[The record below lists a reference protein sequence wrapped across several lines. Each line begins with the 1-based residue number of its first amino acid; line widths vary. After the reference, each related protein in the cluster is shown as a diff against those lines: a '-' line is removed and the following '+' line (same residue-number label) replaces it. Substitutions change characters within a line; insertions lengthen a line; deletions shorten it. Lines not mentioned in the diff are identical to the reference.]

1 MTNKLVLA
9 SLISALSLAA
19 CTPHQQGVAVGTGA
33 GAAVGAGLGAIIGHQ
48 TGDRN
53 KGAAIG
59 AGVGALLGAVI
70 GDRMTRQTEELQQV
84 PGVENVN
91 YDPQQQTIETKMQVL
106 FDVDK
111 DLIKPSEAMKLD
123 QLAAVFAKYPENI
136 VLIEG
141 HTDSDA
147 SDAYNQRLSERR
159 AKSIENYLRATNLG
173 IASLTSIGYG
183 ESQPIA
189 SNATPAGKAQNRRVE
204 LKISVDP
211 NRVPMPP
218 QQPGAGAPGQPGST
232 YPVVQPGTYPTR

>member
-1 MTNKLVLA
+1 MKKLLLTG
-9 SLISALSLAA
+9 LIAGGVLSLSA
-19 CTPHQQGVAVGTGA
+19 CTAHQQGVAAGTGI
-33 GAAVGAGLGAIIGHQ
+33 GAAVGAGVGAIIGHQ

-59 AGVGALLGAVI
+59 AGAGALLGAVI
-70 GDRMTRQTEELQQV
+70 GDRMTRQKEELQQV

-111 DLIKPSEAMKLD
+111 DLIKPSEASKLD

-141 HTDSDA
+141 HTDSDGT
-147 SDAYNQRLSERR
+147 DAYNQKLSERR
-159 AKSIENYLRATNLG
+159 AKSIENYLRAKNLG

-183 ESQPIA
+183 ESRPVA
-189 SNATPAGKAQNRRVE
+189 DNTTAAGKAQNRRVE
-204 LKISVDP
+204 LKISVDQS
-211 NRVPMPP
+211 RVPMPP
-218 QQPGAGAPGQPGST
+218 QQQ
-232 YPVVQPGTYPTR
+232 Q